1 MTIYHE
7 NALRL
12 IAAGYSAV
20 PIAPG
25 LKHPGFDGWQR
36 FCTTAPTRAEIDH
49 LSRDIPGAGIG
60 LPGGFYTTPG
70 TTVPV
75 GAVTQACTA
84 AELQTLRVMVQRTN
98 GTMEYL
104 TFVQTASNAV
114 LATGSDYTVR
124 LTVNAAST
132 STTCD
137 IRATAASC
145 DIYAVIIGNGGG
157 RACFDLATNT
167 AAGIGNTAGSGTGLN
182 PTVSLMTGAWTA
194 FVGFENRIQLGASAP
209 LGDLH
214 QIMFVKFVNTFN
226 AGDRFT
232 FRIDTDR
239 IG

>member
-1 MTIYHE
+1 MRSLLPTS
-7 NALRL
+7 
-12 IAAGYSAV
+12 IAAAAAALFSGSA
-20 PIAPG
+20 A
-25 LKHPGFDGWQR
+25 LAQSF
-36 FCTTAPTRAEIDH
+36 
-49 LSRDIPGAGIG
+49 
-60 LPGGFYTTPG
+60 GGFYTTPG

-214 QIMFVKFVNTFN
+214 QIMFVKFVNTFD

-239 IG
+239 ID